1 MKDYIIS
8 CSSPVDVDF
17 DFFIKRGVHVLFY
30 NYIMDGME
38 YEDIMGRSKKD
49 LDDFY
54 SNLGKGIRSYTSQV
68 SIDKYVTYFEQ
79 LLKEKKD
86 ILHIELGTGMTNSVL
101 NALKAV
107 ELIKEKYPDS
117 RIEIIDSLCS
127 SSGYGMLVDSAV
139 DLKNQDLTID
149 ELAMWIKDNRQ
160 RLHHQFFCTDLSFF
174 KRSGRITMMTAIFG
188 GIMKTCPI
196 MKLNNDGKIVVYS
209 KAFGKKNAIKKT
221 VEEVMEHI
229 KNGQEYHDKLWIN
242 HSNCPHIAE
251 MLQQELIKALP
262 QYQDNIKI
270 WNIGTTIGSHCGP
283 GTVAVFFYGDER
295 EE

>member
-17 DFFIKRGVHVLFY
+17 DYFMKRGVYVLFY

-38 YEDIMGRSKKD
+38 YEDIMGRSKEK
-49 LDDFY
+49 LDAFY
-54 SNLGKGIRSYTSQV
+54 GNLEREIRSYTSQV
-68 SIDKYVTYFEQ
+68 SIEKYVMYFEQ
-79 LLKEKKD
+79 LLKEQKD
-86 ILHIELGTGMTNSVL
+86 IVHIELGTGMTNSVL
-101 NALKAV
+101 NALQAV
-107 ELIKEKYPDS
+107 ELIKEKYPDV
-117 RIEIIDSLCS
+117 RIDVIDSLCS
-127 SSGYGMLVDSAV
+127 STGYGMLVDTAI
-139 DLKNQDLTID
+139 DLKHQGLAID
-149 ELAMWIKDNRQ
+149 ELEIWIKENRQ

-196 MKLNNDGKIVVYS
+196 MRLNNEGKIVVYS

-221 VEEVMEHI
+221 IEEVMSHI
-229 KNGQEYHDKLWIN
+229 KNGQDYHDKLWIN
-242 HSNCPHIAE
+242 HSNCPQVAE
-251 MLQQELIKALP
+251 MLQQELIKVLP
-262 QYQDNIKI
+262 QYQNNIKI

>member
-68 SIDKYVTYFEQ
+68 SIEKYVTYFEQ

>member
-17 DFFIKRGVHVLFY
+17 DYFMKRGVYVLFY

-38 YEDIMGRSKKD
+38 YEDIMGRSKEK
-49 LDDFY
+49 LDAFY
-54 SNLGKGIRSYTSQV
+54 GNLERGIRSYTSQV
-68 SIDKYVTYFEQ
+68 SIEKYVMYFEQ
-79 LLKEKKD
+79 LLKEQKD
-86 ILHIELGTGMTNSVL
+86 IVHIELGTGMTNSVL
-101 NALKAV
+101 NALQAV
-107 ELIKEKYPDS
+107 ELIKEKYPDV
-117 RIEIIDSLCS
+117 RIDVIDSLCS
-127 SSGYGMLVDSAV
+127 STGYGMLVDTAI
-139 DLKNQDLTID
+139 DLKHQGLAID
-149 ELAMWIKDNRQ
+149 ELEIWIKENRQ

-196 MKLNNDGKIVVYS
+196 MRLNNEGKIVVYS

-221 VEEVMEHI
+221 IEEVMSHI
-229 KNGQEYHDKLWIN
+229 KNGQDYHDKLWIN
-242 HSNCPHIAE
+242 HSNCPQVAE
-251 MLQQELIKALP
+251 MLQQELIKVLP
-262 QYQDNIKI
+262 QYQNNIKI